1 MTGKR
6 SIFQKIFGA
15 IGSRKTLSQLRMLSG
30 YTPIFTPWQGK
41 PYAAD
46 VVRAA
51 VDAIARNAAKLRAKH
66 IRRVDG
72 KIVPVGGQI
81 ERLLTVRPNPNM
93 NAYDFLYRLI
103 TTLMIEN
110 NAWAYP
116 VWDGFNLV
124 AIWPV
129 NCTMAEFLED
139 DSRSIY
145 VKFCF
150 SNGDS
155 VVLPYTEVI
164 HLRRHYYNNDLIGE
178 KNDPINS
185 VLSAIHTTNEGLAQA
200 IKTSAHIRGILKFQG
215 MLKPEDIKANRD
227 RFVTEYMT
235 MQNTGG
241 IAALDSKAEYVPVD
255 IEPKMVNAA
264 QMKELRDAVFR
275 YFGVNEKIVM
285 GNYTEDEYEA
295 FYESVLEPLAI
306 QLSLEFTSKLF
317 TERERGFG
325 NEIIFESNRLQ
336 YASMKTKLN
345 LKEMVDRGAM
355 TPNEWREALN
365 LAPIEGGDIPLRRL
379 DMIDATKAN
388 EYQLGKQ
395 ASEQDSEVDNNEVDN
410 NNDND
415 I

>member
-66 IRRVDG
+66 IRRVDD
-72 KIVPVGGQI
+72 KIIPVGGQI

-124 AIWPV
+124 AIWPI

-139 DSRSIY
+139 DSKSIY
-145 VKFCF
+145 VKFRF
-150 SNGDS
+150 ANGES
-155 VVLPYTEVI
+155 VVLPYAEII

-200 IKTSAHIRGILKFQG
+200 VKTSANIRGILKFQG
-215 MLKPEDIKANRD
+215 LLKPEDIKANRD
-227 RFVTEYMT
+227 RFVAEYMT

-241 IAALDSKAEYVPVD
+241 IAALDSKAEYQPIE
-255 IEPKMVNAA
+255 IEPKMINAA

-275 YFGVNEKIVM
+275 YFGVNENIVM
-285 GNYTEDEYEA
+285 GKYTEDEYEA